1 MRQGALVLDDL
12 CEVATVD
19 PATTRRTADEMLS
32 LVFGRNT
39 DAPAD
44 VFTARNLCHCCYVA
58 GNTVRWP
65 VCKSLTATLLLGFW
79 LWMNF
84 AAPSR

>member
-1 MRQGALVLDDL
+1 MWQGALVLHDL

-58 GNTVRWP
+58 GKEEDWAR
-65 VCKSLTATLLLGFW
+65 
-79 LWMNF
+79 
-84 AAPSR
+84 